1 MWTLRRF
8 SRENKSSVLTNLLKT
23 FSLLKLL
30 CLKKM
35 KEMLLIVVATKL
47 TVSTTQMVLLLVFL
61 ISLEDRAPLEAQVDR
76 LRDNRKSQR
85 K

>member
-8 SRENKSSVLTNLLKT
+8 SRVNKSSVLTNLLKT
-23 FSLLKLL
+23 FSLLKQP

-61 ISLEDRAPLEAQVDR
+61 ISLEDRAPLEAQGDR
-76 LRDNRKSQR
+76 LRDNRKSQ
-85 K
+85 KK

>member
-8 SRENKSSVLTNLLKT
+8 SRVNKSSVLTNLLKT

-30 CLKKM
+30 YRRKT

-76 LRDNRKSQR
+76 LRDNRKSQ
-85 K
+85 KK